1 MRDGPRGFPPDFSCP
16 AVLRCRL
23 DILNRFRLRGCH
35 PLRPGFPAGSADLV
49 FRRGAGPTTP
59 SVPCDTHGLGSS
71 AFARHY
77 SRNHC
82 YFLFLRV
89 LRCFSSPRSP
99 HVLHGDRSSTCRVAP
114 FGYLR
119 INVCLQLPVAFRSL
133 PRPSSPPDSLGILR
147 SLFSSF
153 SRESLS
159 LFRPH
164 L

>member
-1 MRDGPRGFPPDFSCP
+1 MRFAFLDMFLWTLLQPR
-16 AVLRCRL
+16 
-23 DILNRFRLRGCH
+23 
-35 PLRPGFPAGSADLV
+35 LV
-49 FRRGAGPTTP
+49 RKPT
-59 SVPCDTHGLGSS
+59 GLGS
-71 AFARHY
+71 APFDRLY
-77 SRNHC
+77 SGYRC
-82 YFLFLRV
+82 FFLFLRV

-159 LFRPH
+159 LYRPH

>member
-1 MRDGPRGFPPDFSCP
+1 MRFAFLDMFLWTLLQPR
-16 AVLRCRL
+16 
-23 DILNRFRLRGCH
+23 
-35 PLRPGFPAGSADLV
+35 LV
-49 FRRGAGPTTP
+49 RKPT
-59 SVPCDTHGLGSS
+59 GLGS
-71 AFARHY
+71 APFDRLY
-77 SRNHC
+77 SGYRC
-82 YFLFLRV
+82 FFLFLRV
-89 LRCFSSPRSP
+89 LRCFSSPRSLR
-99 HVLHGDRSSTCRVAP
+99 VILGDGPSARRVAP

-159 LFRPH
+159 LYRLH

>member
-1 MRDGPRGFPPDFSCP
+1 MSPSTRRLSMRFAFLDMFPWTLLQPRPVRKPD
-16 AVLRCRL
+16 
-23 DILNRFRLRGCH
+23 
-35 PLRPGFPAGSADLV
+35 
-49 FRRGAGPTTP
+49 
-59 SVPCDTHGLGSS
+59 GLGS
-71 AFARHY
+71 APFDRLY
-77 SRNHC
+77 SGYRC
-82 YFLFLRV
+82 FFLFLRV

-114 FGYLR
+114 FGCLR

-159 LFRPH
+159 LLALISEGGDFDSSRFLPMK
-164 L
+164 LQSLIRNSKKLSNY

>member
-1 MRDGPRGFPPDFSCP
+1 MSSG
-16 AVLRCRL
+16 
-23 DILNRFRLRGCH
+23 RFRVRGCH
-35 PLRPGFPAGSADLV
+35 PLWPRFPARSAIVLSPC
-49 FRRGAGPTTP
+49 RRRSYNPAR
-59 SVPCDTHGLGSS
+59 CLDTRGLGSC

-77 SRNHC
+77 WRNHC

-114 FGYLR
+114 FGCLR

>member
-1 MRDGPRGFPPDFSCP
+1 MSPSTRRLSMRFAFLDMFLWTLLQPRPVRKPD
-16 AVLRCRL
+16 
-23 DILNRFRLRGCH
+23 
-35 PLRPGFPAGSADLV
+35 
-49 FRRGAGPTTP
+49 
-59 SVPCDTHGLGSS
+59 GLGS
-71 AFARHY
+71 APFDRLY
-77 SRNHC
+77 SGYRC
-82 YFLFLRV
+82 FFLFLRV

-114 FGYLR
+114 FGCLR

-159 LFRPH
+159 LYRQSSDRRRLRFVSFLPMKLQSLIRNSKK
-164 L
+164 LSNY